1 MADRQ
6 QSPKRRIRALDIL
19 KGAIMVIMVLDHVR
33 DFFHFDVH
41 YFGPADPIRSS
52 LPLFFTRWIT
62 HFCAPTFVLLSG
74 ASIAFVASRKSVADT
89 RFFLL
94 TRGFWLMFCDAIIV
108 SFLWFFN
115 PGFDLFLLGVIWAIG
130 LSMVCSAFTF
140 RMNTRSLL
148 GLALAIGIGHHTLDA
163 LNIDTPGLAYAIL
176 HQQTRISF
184 SSFTIATPYPLLPWL
199 GVMWGGIALG
209 RSYLEMEAK
218 NRLKWMRIVG
228 WTVTL
233 AFVLIRG
240 FDGYGNTN
248 HWSAQATWTGTILDV
263 LNPHKYP
270 PSLAY
275 LTMTLGPA
283 LLALTLLERTD
294 NRVSRWLEVYGKV
307 PFFFY
312 LLHLLVI
319 HLLAIPAAA
328 AQGFGWDAMVLD
340 VFVSLDD
347 NLKGYGFSLVTTYL
361 IWIVLV
367 LALHPPC
374 KWWMNYKRAH
384 PDMWWLSYL

>member
-1 MADRQ
+1 M
-6 QSPKRRIRALDIL
+6 SICALDN
-19 KGAIMVIMVLDHVR
+19 
-33 DFFHFDVH
+33 
-41 YFGPADPIRSS
+41 DP
-52 LPLFFTRWIT
+52 
-62 HFCAPTFVLLSG
+62 
-74 ASIAFVASRKSVADT
+74 
-89 RFFLL
+89 
-94 TRGFWLMFCDAIIV
+94 
-108 SFLWFFN
+108 
-115 PGFDLFLLGVIWAIG
+115 
-130 LSMVCSAFTF
+130 
-140 RMNTRSLL
+140 
-148 GLALAIGIGHHTLDA
+148 
-163 LNIDTPGLAYAIL
+163 PGLAYAIL